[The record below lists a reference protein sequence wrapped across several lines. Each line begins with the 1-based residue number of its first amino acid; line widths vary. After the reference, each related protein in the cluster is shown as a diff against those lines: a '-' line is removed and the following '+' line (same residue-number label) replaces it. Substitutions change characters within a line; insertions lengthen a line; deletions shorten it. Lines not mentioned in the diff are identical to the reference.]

1 MKKCIVCMLMAI
13 FLFIT
18 GGCTQ
23 KSSKELRIGIL
34 PDVDSIPLI
43 IAKEMGYFE
52 EEKVSVEL
60 HHFKSPIDR
69 DSALQSHHIDGAIS
83 DVLAVCFAKENGFD
97 VIITSMTNGS
107 YKFLVA
113 KDLVVSSIE
122 ELKEKDIGMSLN
134 TIIEYTT
141 DRILEEEG
149 LSAKEINKV
158 SIPNIPARLEMLQYG
173 KIDAATLP
181 EPLAAVAIANGAKLI
196 SSSDMLGI
204 NPGVLI
210 FREETISTKE
220 EEIKAI
226 YRAYNKAIDYLQD
239 EPIEE
244 YVDVLITS
252 GGFPKSIKNNMVLP
266 KYHLAAM
273 PEEQDVYE
281 VISWLT
287 EKGLIKK
294 TYTYHT
300 LVSDQFIE

>member
-1 MKKCIVCMLMAI
+1 MRKFIVGMLMI
-13 FLFIT
+13 SFIFIT
-18 GGCTQ
+18 GACTQ

-43 IAKEMGYFE
+43 IAQEMGYFE
-52 EEKVSVEL
+52 EEKVRVIL

-97 VIITSMTNGS
+97 VTITSMTNGS
-107 YKFLVA
+107 YKFLAA
-113 KDLVVSSIE
+113 KDLAVCSIK
-122 ELKEKDIGMSLN
+122 ELKGKDIGMSLN

-149 LSAKEINKV
+149 LSAKAINKV
-158 SIPNIPARLEMLQYG
+158 SIPNIPARLEMLQHG

-181 EPLAAVAIANGAKLI
+181 EPLASVAMANGAKLI

-204 NPGVLI
+204 NPGVLL
-210 FREETISTKE
+210 FREETITTKAD
-220 EEIKAI
+220 EIKAM
-226 YRAYNKAIDYLQD
+226 YRAYNKAIAYLKD
-239 EPIEE
+239 TPIEE
-244 YVDVLITS
+244 YVEVLITK
-252 GGFPKSIKNNMVLP
+252 GGLPESIENNIVLP
-266 KYHLAAM
+266 TYHDAAM
-273 PEEQDVYE
+273 PLEQDVSE
-281 VISWLT
+281 VIAWLT

-294 TYTYHT
+294 TYTYQT